1 MKNKQLTR
9 KKFLDIAK
17 LSVLF
22 LLTSCNGLSRKI
34 SIGLY
39 KNFLPVSFINLL
51 PKTWKK
57 ENLNYKEDNSNK
69 NFRNKDLILINDGW
83 LSRVDLKVF
92 DDISQPLMNY
102 LDERSKYYLSNWTLF
117 EQKKLYPIG
126 VIPYAVI
133 IKNNERYKI
142 TNKNNW
148 DFLLSKDLIGK
159 MILPNSPRILISIA
173 ERINNKNAIK
183 AIFNQGNIYDDINAI
198 DWLINTDAVLAI
210 LPLTICEKYL
220 KIDSRLSIVFP
231 NQGVPLMWNFLLIN
245 NNFNQALLLN
255 WIDKLLERNS
265 VNKLIRDGLYLP
277 FKNEYNQSSYNNTF
291 KSERLLKRP
300 SEECWRNSWS
310 FNPLKESEKIELEI
324 IWKKSLAP

>member
-1 MKNKQLTR
+1 MNNKQLTR

-39 KNFLPVSFINLL
+39 KNFLPVNFINLL
-51 PKTWKK
+51 PKNWKK
-57 ENLNYKEDNSNK
+57 ENINFKEDNSNK

-83 LSRVDLKVF
+83 LSRVDLKMF

-102 LDERSKYYLSNWTLF
+102 LDERSKYYLSNWPLF
-117 EQKKLYPIG
+117 ERKKLYPIS

-133 IKNNERYKI
+133 IKNNERFKI

-231 NQGVPLMWNFLLIN
+231 NQGVPLMWNFMLIN

-255 WIDKLLERNS
+255 WIDKLIERNLI
-265 VNKLIRDGLYLP
+265 NKLINDGLYLP
-277 FKNEYNQSSYNNTF
+277 FNNEYAQSKYKYSS
-291 KSERLLKRP
+291 KSARLVNRP

-310 FNPLKESEKIELEI
+310 FNSLKESEKVEFEK
-324 IWKKSLAP
+324 IWKDLLAP

>member
-1 MKNKQLTR
+1 MINNKLTR
-9 KKFLDIAK
+9 KEFLNIAK

-22 LLTSCNGLSRKI
+22 LLTSCKGLSKKI

-51 PKTWKK
+51 PKIWKK
-57 ENLNYKEDNSNK
+57 NNLNYREDNLNV
-69 NFRNKDLILINDGW
+69 NFRDKDIILINDGW
-83 LSRVDLKVF
+83 INRVELKYF
-92 DDISQPLMNY
+92 SDISDPLLNY
-102 LDERSKYYLSNWTLF
+102 LDDRSKNYLRTWDPT
-117 EQKKLYPIG
+117 ERKKLYPFG
-126 VIPYAVI
+126 VIPYGVI

-148 DFLLSKDLIGK
+148 DFLLSKDFIGK

-183 AIFNQGNIYDDINAI
+183 EIINQRNIYDDINAI

-231 NQGVPLMWNFLLIN
+231 NQGVPLMWNFLLIRN
-245 NNFNQALLLN
+245 DLKQTLLLN
-255 WIDKLLERNS
+255 LIDRLLERNS
-265 VNKLIRDGLYLP
+265 SNKLIKDGLYLP
-277 FKNEYNQSSYNNTF
+277 FNNEYIQSNYNYSS
-291 KSERLLKRP
+291 KSARLLNRP
-300 SEECWRNSWS
+300 SEECWMNSWS
-310 FNPLKESEKIELEI
+310 FSSLQEFEKVELEK
-324 IWKKSLAP
+324 IWKKSLSP

>member
-1 MKNKQLTR
+1 MNNKQLTR

-34 SIGLY
+34 SIGLF
-39 KNFLPVSFINLL
+39 KNFLPVNFINLL
-51 PKTWKK
+51 PKNWKK
-57 ENLNYKEDNSNK
+57 ENINFKEDNSNK

-102 LDERSKYYLSNWTLF
+102 LDERSKFYLSNWPLL
-117 EQKKLYPIG
+117 ERNKLYPIG

-183 AIFNQGNIYDDINAI
+183 AIFNKGNIYDDINAI

-220 KIDSRLSIVFP
+220 KIDPRLSIVFP

-255 WIDKLLERNS
+255 WIDKLIDKNS
-265 VNKLIRDGLYLP
+265 INKLVKDGLYLP
-277 FKNEYNQSSYNNTF
+277 FNNEYIHSKYKYSS
-291 KSERLLKRP
+291 KSARLLNRP

-310 FNPLKESEKIELEI
+310 FNSLKESEKVEFEK
-324 IWKKSLAP
+324 IWKDLLAP

>member
-1 MKNKQLTR
+1 MNNKQLTR

-83 LSRVDLKVF
+83 LSRVDLKLF
-92 DDISQPLMNY
+92 DAISEPLINY
-102 LDERSKYYLSNWTLF
+102 LDERSKYYLSNWPFF

-255 WIDKLLERNS
+255 WIDKLIDKNS
-265 VNKLIRDGLYLP
+265 INKLVKDGLYLP
-277 FKNEYNQSSYNNTF
+277 FNNEYIHSKYKYSS
-291 KSERLLKRP
+291 KSARLLNRP

-310 FNPLKESEKIELEI
+310 FNSLKESEKVEFEK
-324 IWKKSLAP
+324 IWKDLLAP

>member
-1 MKNKQLTR
+1 MNNKQLTR

-83 LSRVDLKVF
+83 LSRVDLKLF
-92 DDISQPLMNY
+92 DAISEPLINY
-102 LDERSKYYLSNWTLF
+102 LDERSKYYLSNWPFF

-173 ERINNKNAIK
+173 ERINNKNAMK

-255 WIDKLLERNS
+255 WIDKLLDRNS
-265 VNKLIRDGLYLP
+265 INKLIKDGLYLP
-277 FKNEYNQSSYNNTF
+277 FNNEYIQSKYKYSS
-291 KSERLLKRP
+291 KSARLLNRP

-310 FNPLKESEKIELEI
+310 FNSLKESEKVEFEK
-324 IWKKSLAP
+324 IWKDLLAP

>member
-39 KNFLPVSFINLL
+39 KNFLPVNFINLL
-51 PKTWKK
+51 PKNWKK
-57 ENLNYKEDNSNK
+57 ENINFKEDNSNK

-102 LDERSKYYLSNWTLF
+102 LDERSKYYLSNWPLF
-117 EQKKLYPIG
+117 ERNKLYPIG

-255 WIDKLLERNS
+255 WIDKLIERNLI
-265 VNKLIRDGLYLP
+265 NKLIKDGLYLP
-277 FKNEYNQSSYNNTF
+277 FNNEYAQSKYKYSS
-291 KSERLLKRP
+291 KSARLLNRP

-310 FNPLKESEKIELEI
+310 FNSLKESEKVEFEK
-324 IWKKSLAP
+324 IWKDLLAP

>member
-1 MKNKQLTR
+1 MNNKQLTR

-39 KNFLPVSFINLL
+39 KNFLPVNFINLL
-51 PKTWKK
+51 PKNWKK
-57 ENLNYKEDNSNK
+57 ENINFKEDNSNK

-102 LDERSKYYLSNWTLF
+102 LDERSKYYLSNWPLF
-117 EQKKLYPIG
+117 ERKKLYPIG

-173 ERINNKNAIK
+173 ERINNKNAMK
-183 AIFNQGNIYDDINAI
+183 AIFNKGNIYDDINAI

-255 WIDKLLERNS
+255 WIDKLIERNLI
-265 VNKLIRDGLYLP
+265 NKLIKDGLYLP
-277 FKNEYNQSSYNNTF
+277 FNNEYAQSKYKYSS
-291 KSERLLKRP
+291 KSARLVNRP

-310 FNPLKESEKIELEI
+310 FNSLKESEKVEFEK
-324 IWKKSLAP
+324 IWKDLLAP

>member
-1 MKNKQLTR
+1 MINKLTR

-22 LLTSCNGLSRKI
+22 LLTSCNGLSRRI
-34 SIGLY
+34 SISLY
-39 KNFLPVSFINLL
+39 KNFLPINFINLL
-51 PKTWKK
+51 PKNWKK
-57 ENLNYKEDNSNK
+57 ENLNYKEDNLNK

-83 LSRVDLKVF
+83 LSRVDLKLF
-92 DDISQPLMNY
+92 DAISEPLINY
-102 LDERSKYYLSNWTLF
+102 LDERSKNYLSNWDLF
-117 EQKKLYPIG
+117 ERKKLYPIG

-173 ERINNKNAIK
+173 ERINNKNAMK
-183 AIFNQGNIYDDINAI
+183 AIFNKGNIYDDINAI

-220 KIDSRLSIVFP
+220 KIDPRLSIVFP

-245 NNFNQALLLN
+245 NNFNQALLIN
-255 WIDKLLERNS
+255 WIDKLIDKNS
-265 VNKLIRDGLYLP
+265 INKLVKDGLYLP
-277 FKNEYNQSSYNNTF
+277 FNNEYIHSKYKYSS
-291 KSERLLKRP
+291 KSARLLNRP

-310 FNPLKESEKIELEI
+310 FNSLKESEKVEFEK
-324 IWKKSLAP
+324 IWKDLLAP

>member
-83 LSRVDLKVF
+83 LSRVDLKLF
-92 DDISQPLMNY
+92 DAISEPLINY
-102 LDERSKYYLSNWTLF
+102 LDERSKYYLSNWPF
-117 EQKKLYPIG
+117 FGQKKLYPIG

-173 ERINNKNAIK
+173 ERINNKNAMK
-183 AIFNQGNIYDDINAI
+183 AIFNKGNIYDDINAI
-198 DWLINTDAVLAI
+198 DWLINTDSVLAI

-220 KIDSRLSIVFP
+220 KIDPRLSIVFP

-255 WIDKLLERNS
+255 WIDKLIDKNS
-265 VNKLIRDGLYLP
+265 INKLVKDGLYLP
-277 FKNEYNQSSYNNTF
+277 FNNEYIHSKYKYSS
-291 KSERLLKRP
+291 KSARLLNRP

-310 FNPLKESEKIELEI
+310 FNSLKESEKVEFEK
-324 IWKKSLAP
+324 IWKDLLAP

>member
-39 KNFLPVSFINLL
+39 KNFLPVNFINLL
-51 PKTWKK
+51 PKNWKK

-92 DDISQPLMNY
+92 NDISDPLINY
-102 LDERSKYYLSNWTLF
+102 LDERSKNYLSNWQLF

-173 ERINNKNAIK
+173 ERINNKNAMK

-245 NNFNQALLLN
+245 NNFNQTLLID

-265 VNKLIRDGLYLP
+265 VKKLIGDGLYLP
-277 FKNEYNQSSYNNTF
+277 FKNEYNQGSYTNTF

>member
-1 MKNKQLTR
+1 MNNKQLTR

-102 LDERSKYYLSNWTLF
+102 LDERSKYYLSNWPLF
-117 EQKKLYPIG
+117 ERKKLYPIG

-173 ERINNKNAIK
+173 ERINNKNAMK

-255 WIDKLLERNS
+255 WIDKLIDKNS
-265 VNKLIRDGLYLP
+265 INKLVKDGLYLP
-277 FKNEYNQSSYNNTF
+277 FNNEYIHSKYKYSS
-291 KSERLLKRP
+291 KSARLLNRP

-310 FNPLKESEKIELEI
+310 FNSLKESEKVEFEK
-324 IWKKSLAP
+324 IWKDLLAP

>member
-1 MKNKQLTR
+1 MNNKQLTR

-34 SIGLY
+34 SIGFY
-39 KNFLPVSFINLL
+39 KNFLPVNFINLL
-51 PKTWKK
+51 PKNWKK
-57 ENLNYKEDNSNK
+57 ENLNYKEDNLNK

-102 LDERSKYYLSNWTLF
+102 LDERSKYYLSNWPLF

-173 ERINNKNAIK
+173 ERINNKNAMK
-183 AIFNQGNIYDDINAI
+183 AIFNKGNIYDDINAI

-255 WIDKLLERNS
+255 WIDKLIDRNS
-265 VNKLIRDGLYLP
+265 INKLIKDGLYLP
-277 FKNEYNQSSYNNTF
+277 FNNEYIQSKYKYSS
-291 KSERLLKRP
+291 KSARLLNRP

-310 FNPLKESEKIELEI
+310 FNSLKESEKVEFEK
-324 IWKKSLAP
+324 IWKDLLAP

>member
-1 MKNKQLTR
+1 MNNKQLTR

-83 LSRVDLKVF
+83 LSRVDLKLF
-92 DDISQPLMNY
+92 DAISEPLINY
-102 LDERSKYYLSNWTLF
+102 LDERSKYYLSNWPFF

-173 ERINNKNAIK
+173 ERINNKNAMK
-183 AIFNQGNIYDDINAI
+183 ALFNQGNIYDDINAI

-255 WIDKLLERNS
+255 WIDKLLDRNS
-265 VNKLIRDGLYLP
+265 INKLIKDGLYLP
-277 FKNEYNQSSYNNTF
+277 FNNEYIQSKYKYSS
-291 KSERLLKRP
+291 KSARLLNRP

-310 FNPLKESEKIELEI
+310 FNSLKESEKVEFEK
-324 IWKKSLAP
+324 IWKDLLAP

>member
-1 MKNKQLTR
+1 MIKNKLTR
-9 KKFLDIAK
+9 KEFLNIAK

-22 LLTSCNGLSRKI
+22 LLTSCKGLSKKI

-51 PKTWKK
+51 PKIWKK
-57 ENLNYKEDNSNK
+57 NNLNYREDNLNV
-69 NFRNKDLILINDGW
+69 NFRDKDIILINDGW
-83 LSRVDLKVF
+83 INRVELKYF
-92 DDISQPLMNY
+92 SDISDPLLNY
-102 LDERSKYYLSNWTLF
+102 LDDRSKNYLRTWDPT
-117 EQKKLYPIG
+117 ERKKLYPFG
-126 VIPYAVI
+126 VIPYGVI

-148 DFLLSKDLIGK
+148 DFLLSKDFIGK

-183 AIFNQGNIYDDINAI
+183 EIINQRNIYDDINAI

-255 WIDKLLERNS
+255 WIDKLLDRNS
-265 VNKLIRDGLYLP
+265 LNKLIKDGLYLP
-277 FKNEYNQSSYNNTF
+277 FNNEYIQSNYNYSS
-291 KSERLLKRP
+291 KSARLLNRP

-310 FNPLKESEKIELEI
+310 FSSLQEFEKVELEK
-324 IWKKSLAP
+324 IWKKSLSP

>member
-1 MKNKQLTR
+1 MINNQLTR

-22 LLTSCNGLSRKI
+22 LLTSCSGLSRKI

-39 KNFLPVSFINLL
+39 KNFLPVSFINFL
-51 PKTWKK
+51 PKNWKK
-57 ENLNYKEDNSNK
+57 ENLNYKDDNLNK

-83 LSRVDLKVF
+83 LNRVDLKVF
-92 DDISQPLMNY
+92 NDISDHLMNY
-102 LDERSKYYLSNWTLF
+102 LDERSKYYLSNWERF
-117 EQKKLYPIG
+117 EQRKLYPIS

-133 IKNNERYKI
+133 IKNNQRYKI

-159 MILPNSPRILISIA
+159 MILPNSPRILMSIV
-173 ERINNKNAIK
+173 ERINNKNAMK
-183 AIFNQGNIYDDINAI
+183 VIFNQGNIYDDLNAI

-245 NNFNQALLLN
+245 NNFNQYLLQD
-255 WIDKLLERNS
+255 WIDKLLDRNS
-265 VNKLIRDGLYLP
+265 FNKLTKDGLYLP
-277 FKNEYNQSSYNNTF
+277 FNNEYIQSKYKYSNISA
-291 KSERLLKRP
+291 KLLNRP

-310 FNPLKESEKIELEI
+310 FNSLKESEKVEFEK
-324 IWKKSLAP
+324 IWKNLLAP

>member
-1 MKNKQLTR
+1 MIKNKLTR
-9 KKFLDIAK
+9 KEFLNIAK

-22 LLTSCNGLSRKI
+22 LLTSCKGLSKKI

-51 PKTWKK
+51 PKIWKK
-57 ENLNYKEDNSNK
+57 NNLNYREDNLNV
-69 NFRNKDLILINDGW
+69 NFRDKDIILINDGW
-83 LSRVDLKVF
+83 INRVELNYF
-92 DDISQPLMNY
+92 CDISDPLLNY
-102 LDERSKYYLSNWTLF
+102 LDDRSKNYLRTWDPI
-117 EQKKLYPIG
+117 ERKKLYPFG
-126 VIPYAVI
+126 VIPYGVI

-183 AIFNQGNIYDDINAI
+183 EIINQRNIYDDINAI

-231 NQGVPLMWNFLLIN
+231 NQGVPLMWNFLLIR
-245 NNFNQALLLN
+245 NNFKQTLLLN
-255 WIDKLLERNS
+255 LIDKLLERNS
-265 VNKLIRDGLYLP
+265 SNKLIKDGLYLP
-277 FKNEYNQSSYNNTF
+277 FNNEYIQSNYNYSS
-291 KSERLLKRP
+291 KSARLLNRP

-310 FNPLKESEKIELEI
+310 FSSLKEFEKVELEKI
-324 IWKKSLAP
+324 WKNY

>member
-1 MKNKQLTR
+1 MIKNQLTR
-9 KKFLDIAK
+9 RKFLNIAK

-22 LLTSCNGLSRKI
+22 LLTSCKGLSSKI
-34 SIGLY
+34 SIVFY
-39 KNFLPVSFINLL
+39 KNFLPAKFISLL
-51 PKTWKK
+51 PKNWKK
-57 ENLNYKEDNSNK
+57 ENFNYKEDFLNK

-83 LSRVDLKVF
+83 LSRVDLKLF
-92 DDISQPLMNY
+92 DAISEPLINY
-102 LDERSKYYLSNWTLF
+102 LDERSKYYLSNWPF
-117 EQKKLYPIG
+117 FGQKKLYPIG

-220 KIDSRLSIVFP
+220 KIDPRLSIVFP

-255 WIDKLLERNS
+255 WIDKLIDKNS
-265 VNKLIRDGLYLP
+265 INKLVKDGLYLP
-277 FKNEYNQSSYNNTF
+277 FNNEYIHSKYKYSS
-291 KSERLLKRP
+291 KSARLLNRP

-310 FNPLKESEKIELEI
+310 FNSLKESEKVEFEK
-324 IWKKSLAP
+324 IWKDLLAP

>member
-1 MKNKQLTR
+1 MNNKQLTR

-22 LLTSCNGLSRKI
+22 LLTSCNGLSRRI

-39 KNFLPVSFINLL
+39 KNFLPVNFVNLL
-51 PKTWKK
+51 PKNWKK
-57 ENLNYKEDNSNK
+57 ENINFKEDNSNK

-102 LDERSKYYLSNWTLF
+102 LDERSKYYLSNWPLF
-117 EQKKLYPIG
+117 ERNKLYPIG

-142 TNKNNW
+142 ANKNNW
-148 DFLLSKDLIGK
+148 DFLLSKDLKGK
-159 MILPNSPRILISIA
+159 MILPNSPRILISLA

-183 AIFNQGNIYDDINAI
+183 TIFNQGNIYDDINAI

-255 WIDKLLERNS
+255 WIDKLIERNLI
-265 VNKLIRDGLYLP
+265 NKLIKDGLYLP
-277 FKNEYNQSSYNNTF
+277 FNNEYAQSKYNYSS
-291 KSERLLKRP
+291 KSARLVNRP
-300 SEECWRNSWS
+300 SKECWRNSWS
-310 FNPLKESEKIELEI
+310 FNSLKESEKVEFEK
-324 IWKKSLAP
+324 IWKDQLAP

>member
-1 MKNKQLTR
+1 MNNKQLTR

-39 KNFLPVSFINLL
+39 KNFLSVNFINLL
-51 PKTWKK
+51 PKNWKK
-57 ENLNYKEDNSNK
+57 ENLNYTEDNSNK

-83 LSRVDLKVF
+83 LSRVDLKMF
-92 DDISQPLMNY
+92 DDISGPLMNY
-102 LDERSKYYLSNWTLF
+102 LDKRSKYFLSNWSPF
-117 EQKKLYPIG
+117 EQKKLYPIC

-133 IKNNERYKI
+133 IKNNASYKI

-173 ERINNKNAIK
+173 ERINNKNAMK
-183 AIFNQGNIYDDINAI
+183 AIFNQGNIFDDRNAI

-255 WIDKLLERNS
+255 WIDKLKDRNS
-265 VNKLIRDGLYLP
+265 INKLIKDGLYLP
-277 FKNEYNQSSYNNTF
+277 FNNEYIQSKYMYSSKTA
-291 KSERLLKRP
+291 RLLNRP

-310 FNPLKESEKIELEI
+310 FNSLKESEKVELEK
-324 IWKKSLAP
+324 IWKDLLAP